1 MNDTSRSLPL
11 VVNAILAYNSCV
23 IQLVKLESSNESVLI
38 VLLFVKSIINSF
50 ACEEIIRCV
59 SSKKAKDEAAAA
71 ALLVRI
77 INGLNKGGNLYWRF
91 K

>member
-1 MNDTSRSLPL
+1 M
-11 VVNAILAYNSCV
+11 NAIVAYNSCV
-23 IQLVKLESSNESVLI
+23 IQLVKLESSNELVLI
-38 VLLFVKSIINSF
+38 VLLFVKSVINSF

-77 INGLNKGGNLYWRF
+77 INGLNKGGNLYWRL